1 MNRYLLD
8 TNTCI
13 YHIKGLFNID
23 KKIAAIGI
31 ENCFLSEITIAELK
45 FGVENSENKE
55 KNRENVEKCIKLF
68 QVIPISSSIDIYA
81 RENARLKTLGNLP
94 DDFDLLIGC
103 TAIAN
108 ELILVTRNVKHF
120 ERLSSLKIEDWTKN
134 ETHRAKP

>member
-1 MNRYLLD
+1 MKKYLLD

-13 YHIKGLFNID
+13 YHIKGLFDID
-23 KKIAAIGI
+23 KKIARIGI

-55 KNRENVEKCIKLF
+55 KNRENVEKFIKLF
-68 QVIPISSSIDIYA
+68 QIIPISSCIDIYA
-81 RENARLKTLGNLP
+81 SEKAKLKIQGNLI

-120 ERLSSLKIEDWTKN
+120 ERLSSLKLEDWTKSS
-134 ETHRAKP
+134 